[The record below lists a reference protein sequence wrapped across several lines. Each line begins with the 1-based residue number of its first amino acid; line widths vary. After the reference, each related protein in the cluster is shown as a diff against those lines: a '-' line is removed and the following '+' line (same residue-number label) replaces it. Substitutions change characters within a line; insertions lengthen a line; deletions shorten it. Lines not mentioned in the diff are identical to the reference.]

1 MLSTRHWAT
10 LPGWPVAPPLGVY
23 SHKVPLVKC
32 LVKWPVTKNAAAGLP
47 NAEAHVPFV
56 CQ

>member
-23 SHKVPLVKC
+23 SRKVPLVKC
-32 LVKWPVTKNAAAGLP
+32 PVKLPVTKNASAGLP
-47 NAEAHVPFV
+47 NASAPAPFV

>member
-23 SHKVPLVKC
+23 SRKVPLVKDP
-32 LVKWPVTKNAAAGLP
+32 VKLPVTKNASAGLL
-47 NAEAHVPFV
+47 NASAPAPFV
-56 CQ
+56 C